1 MDAAIKQLE
10 KKMDVKIDKAVT
22 DISEV
27 IQEFATHVSRRFDGV
42 DQRFDA
48 VDRRFDKIESELSR
62 LQRDMCA
69 VLNRLD
75 SIEKDIAINE
85 DERAVMGMQLTRLH
99 SWVEKAALRVGVE
112 FNP

>member
-10 KKMDVKIDKAVT
+10 KKMDSKIDKAVA
-22 DISEV
+22 DISGV
-27 IQEFATHVSRRFDGV
+27 IQEFATQVSQRFDGV
-42 DQRFDA
+42 DQRFD
-48 VDRRFDKIESELSR
+48 KIESELSKLQKDMR
-62 LQRDMCA
+62 L

-99 SWVEKAALRVGVE
+99 NWVEKAAVRVGVE
-112 FNP
+112 FTP